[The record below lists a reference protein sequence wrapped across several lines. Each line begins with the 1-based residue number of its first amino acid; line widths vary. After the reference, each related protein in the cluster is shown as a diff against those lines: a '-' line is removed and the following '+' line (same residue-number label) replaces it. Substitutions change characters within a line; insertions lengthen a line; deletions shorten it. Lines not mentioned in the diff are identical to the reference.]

1 MRASDDRRRTGCY
14 AMYKWYENLKD
25 GAKRALVG
33 LRGRVKR
40 TLGIAA
46 AVGGSVYVMVAGLPN
61 ASASALTESTD
72 TLFGFFPT
80 IIELAITI
88 MILGLFMG
96 IISMVFKIGPFNG
109 K

>member
-1 MRASDDRRRTGCY
+1 
-14 AMYKWYENLKD
+14 MYKWYENLKE
-25 GAKRALVG
+25 GAKRASVG

-61 ASASALTESTD
+61 AAASTLTESTD
-72 TLFGFFPT
+72 TLFSFFPT
-80 IIELAITI
+80 IIELAITM

-96 IISMVFKIGPFNG
+96 IIGMVFKMGPFRG

>member
-1 MRASDDRRRTGCY
+1 
-14 AMYKWYENLKD
+14 MYKWYEQLKN
-25 GAKRALVG
+25 GAKRAADG
-33 LRGRVKR
+33 LRGYGKR
-40 TLGIAA
+40 ALGVAVAA
-46 AVGGSVYVMVAGLPN
+46 GAGLYVMVGGMPSA
-61 ASASALTESTD
+61 AASALTESTD
-72 TLFGFFPT
+72 TLFSFFPT